1 MKLVSAYIKP
11 FLLDDTREA
20 LVNAGILG
28 ISVYEIKGFGKQL
41 GHTELY
47 RGAEY
52 AVDFLPKVK
61 LEIICTDRQKPLVV
75 DTIIDINKSEKIGA
89 GKITVMPIEEVIR
102 IRTGEK
108 DESAI

>member
-11 FLLDDTREA
+11 FLLDETREA
-20 LVNAGILG
+20 LINVGIHG
-28 ISVYEIKGFGKQL
+28 MTVYEIKGIGKQL

-61 LEIICTDRQKPLVV
+61 LEVICTDAQKSLVV
-75 DTIIDINKSEKIGA
+75 ETILEANRSEKIGA
-89 GKITVMPIEEVIR
+89 GKITVITLDEVIR

-108 DESAI
+108 DENSV